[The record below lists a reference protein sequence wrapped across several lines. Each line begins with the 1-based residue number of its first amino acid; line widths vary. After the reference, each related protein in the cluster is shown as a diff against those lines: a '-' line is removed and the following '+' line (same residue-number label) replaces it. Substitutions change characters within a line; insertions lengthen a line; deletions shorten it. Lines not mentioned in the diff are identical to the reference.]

1 MQMSRLAILTR
12 AINPNTAI
20 SVGLMVIA
28 QTACSTATEPLTS
41 NPLPTD
47 TVATSAPV
55 TAPVA
60 ASANSQSNTNLANV
74 DTGTNTPPNP
84 SPDLE
89 TTELPAI
96 ESAPTELQT
105 TALQPIEL
113 QPTEL
118 QTTESGALTDINP
131 DVDPDASTNT
141 DPVDATEETSE
152 DTETAQS
159 TESDTDVI
167 AIAPATMPSTEA
179 TVPIALDGTC
189 DSDSTL
195 LTNTMMV
202 LFNEVRANGQQCGN
216 QFYPATGPLQVDDT
230 LTSVAAGHSADMAS
244 NNFFSHTGSDGLSAA
259 NRIDNSGYDWS
270 AIGENIAA
278 GQRTIESA
286 VAGWIQSPGHCA
298 NIMSG
303 NFTEFGAAC
312 VQDSNADFG
321 VYWTAVYG
329 KPF

>member
-1 MQMSRLAILTR
+1 MQMPRLPILTR
-12 AINPNTAI
+12 SNSQYTTL
-20 SVGLMVIA
+20 SLGLMIIA

-41 NPLPTD
+41 NPLTTD
-47 TVATSAPV
+47 TVATSA
-55 TAPVA
+55 A
-60 ASANSQSNTNLANV
+60 ANNQSNTDPASV
-74 DTGTNTPPNP
+74 DTVENTPLNP
-84 SPDLE
+84 SAA
-89 TTELPAI
+89 TEPPVI
-96 ESAPTELQT
+96 ESAVIEAAPAQSQT

-118 QTTESGALTDINP
+118 QTTESEALTDIEP
-131 DVDPDASTNT
+131 DTNT
-141 DPVDATEETSE
+141 GADPIEANEETNLETVE
-152 DTETAQS
+152 DTGTAQT
-159 TESDTDVI
+159 TEAENDVI
-167 AIAPATMPSTEA
+167 AIAPATMPSTETTA
-179 TVPIALDGTC
+179 TIALNGAC
-189 DSDSTL
+189 DTDSTV

-216 QFYPATGPLQVDDT
+216 QFFSATGPLQVDNT
-230 LTSVAAGHSADMAS
+230 LTGVAAGHSADMAL

-312 VQDSNADFG
+312 VQDANADFG